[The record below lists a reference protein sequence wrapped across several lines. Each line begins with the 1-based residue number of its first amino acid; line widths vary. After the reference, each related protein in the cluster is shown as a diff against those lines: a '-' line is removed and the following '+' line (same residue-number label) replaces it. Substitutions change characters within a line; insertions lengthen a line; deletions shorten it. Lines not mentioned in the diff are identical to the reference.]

1 MHMTMNTMNP
11 PDSLQIDSL
20 QIRDD
25 EEIFLQALKSHRA
38 SVRFSMAGL
47 FVDAIHSILEGFE
60 TLEVL
65 LKQYGVTLNQV
76 DPIADVWFHTFVN
89 EDESIQ
95 VDEHPLDGN
104 FEDREETGR
113 SRSSSGCPCPY
124 HYDLLLAMIYNLGLA
139 YHLYA
144 LKQQHR
150 ESYLAALHQSFNLYM
165 QAKRLSAT
173 HDAPILIRRSLENNL
188 CHAHIMLHTKE
199 IDRKPTIISETN
211 PSPQLDRIT
220 TVTA

>member
-1 MHMTMNTMNP
+1 MHMTMNP
-11 PDSLQIDSL
+11 PDSL

-65 LKQYGVTLNQV
+65 LGQYGVTLNQV
-76 DPIADVWFHTFVN
+76 DPNADVWFCTSVN
-89 EDESIQ
+89 GVESIQ
-95 VDEHPLDGN
+95 VDLYPLDGS

-113 SRSSSGCPCPY
+113 SRISSGCPCPY

-144 LKQQHR
+144 LKQRNR

-173 HDAPILIRRSLENNL
+173 HDSPILIRRSLENNL
-188 CHAHIMLHTKE
+188 CHLHIMLHTKE
-199 IDRKPTIISETN
+199 IDRKATLSSEVY
-211 PSPQLDRIT
+211 PLPQVERIT
-220 TVTA
+220 SLAAWAA